1 MRKSLSTLER
11 KRLRGKREK
20 MKNRELTDDELEL
33 VIGGQT
39 YNQFQE
45 WRVKVVNEYRE
56 NLPKKSQDIIKDI
69 ETGVRNVRWD
79 YPRGI

>member
-1 MRKSLSTLER
+1 MKS
-11 KRLRGKREK
+11 
-20 MKNRELTDDELEL
+20 RELTDDELEL

-39 YNQFQE
+39 YNQFQN
-45 WRVKVVNEYRE
+45 WRVKTINEYRG

-79 YPRGI
+79 YTRGI